1 MILNQLSSV
10 NQAQRE
16 RLFHIDFR
24 LFFLGTINRQDLESR
39 FGIKQAAAT
48 RDISLYKELAPKN
61 LEYDTKAK
69 TYIHR
74 EGFSPLFN
82 YSSNQALSAL
92 LNGFGDDF
100 VTTNPVFVPTEA
112 PTQLNLPSCEVLA
125 SITRAIHSQQALK
138 IKYRSLSSGL
148 TQREMVPHTL
158 VDNGLRWHVR
168 GFDRQRKQFA
178 DFVINRI
185 ENPRLLIANSII
197 DSENKMA
204 DLQWHKLVEL
214 QLIPHPALQH
224 PDTIAH
230 EYAMTEGLLTVQVRA
245 AVAGYVLRR
254 WNVDCS
260 ENHSLTGAEYHL
272 ALQNRLALEGVD
284 NLMLA
289 PGYAM
294 TSKGQ
299 SSLE

>member
-1 MILNQLSSV
+1 MIPSQLSSI

-24 LFFLGTINRQDLESR
+24 LFFLGTINRHDLESR

-61 LEYDTKAK
+61 MEYDTKAK

-74 EGFSPLFN
+74 EGFSSLFN
-82 YSSNQALSAL
+82 YSSHQALSAL

-100 VTTNPVFVPTEA
+100 VTTNPFFVPTESPA
-112 PTQLNLPSCEVLA
+112 QLNLPSSDILA
-125 SITRAIHSQQALK
+125 IITRAIYTKQALT
-138 IKYRSLSSGL
+138 INYRSLSSGL
-148 TQREMVPHTL
+148 TQREFIPHAL

-185 ENPRLLIANSII
+185 EKPRLLISGLITEV
-197 DSENKMA
+197 ENKAA

-214 QLIPHPALQH
+214 KLIPHPALKY
-224 PDTIAH
+224 PDTIEH
-230 EYAMTEGLLTVQVRA
+230 EYGMVKGQLTVQVRA
-245 AVAGYVLRR
+245 AVAGYVLRH

-260 ENHSLTGAEYHL
+260 ESHTLVGAEYHL
-272 ALQNRLALEGVD
+272 GLKNRSALADVD
-284 NLMLA
+284 NLNLA
-289 PGYAM
+289 PGYSV
-294 TSKGQ
+294 TSKGHLN
-299 SSLE
+299 LE